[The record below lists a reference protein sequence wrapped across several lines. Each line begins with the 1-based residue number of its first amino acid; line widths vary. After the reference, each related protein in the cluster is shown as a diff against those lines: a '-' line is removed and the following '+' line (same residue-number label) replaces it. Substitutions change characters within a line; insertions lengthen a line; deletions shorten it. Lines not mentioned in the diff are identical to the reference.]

1 MLEFSK
7 YKEIWNE
14 FLKERK
20 LPNKCTGFSQ
30 ISFDELVNSCEKF
43 NLDKAKKIVSNL
55 IDGKVLLVK
64 NTLSENLVNEI
75 KLKVKKFW
83 KENPDNFNKINEG
96 CPDFHRIITPQ
107 RATNYSCG
115 AVKHA
120 TYFFRWNNDPYGFKK
135 IIFERWKYIKYISGL
150 NYNKYVNN
158 TPKDGPV
165 DRLQISCYPK
175 KLGGLEKHIDPSHNC
190 LLIGSCYLSSI
201 KNNDFSTGG
210 FYCVDNNNEN
220 IYFED
225 KIDRGDLG
233 LFIPTIQHGVSQIDR
248 ESEQTNY
255 DWDSGIGRWWIG
267 LYTTDSDTV
276 KNRIT
281 IKPLE
286 RPHSEIVSNL
296 I

>member
-1 MLEFSK
+1 
-7 YKEIWNE
+7 
-14 FLKERK
+14 LKI
-20 LPNKCTGFSQ
+20 LT
-30 ISFDELVNSCEKF
+30 VNSY
-43 NLDKAKKIVSNL
+43 AKINIGLKIINQRINSYHNIETVFQEVQFHD
-55 IDGKVLLVK
+55 II
-64 NTLSENLVNEI
+64 TI
-75 KLKVKKFW
+75 
-83 KENPDNFNKINEG
+83 NKINEG